1 MIYPTCRL
9 EAVGLACLR
18 GGRLVYEGLSFAL
31 ESGEVLELT
40 GPNGAGKSSLLR
52 QIAGL
57 LELAAGQLVMTPD
70 DADARL
76 SARLH
81 YVGHQDALKTAMT
94 VSETAHFWADYLGGT
109 ADIEAA
115 LEALDLA
122 ALADL
127 PVAYLSAGQK
137 RRLALS
143 RLMLAS
149 RPLWLLDE
157 PTVGLDAASIAR
169 LVALME
175 RHLAAGGMIV
185 AATHLDLGLGVI
197 RTLNLAGVAGDETP

>member
-1 MIYPTCRL
+1 MSYPASRL
-9 EAVGLACLR
+9 EAIDLACLR
-18 GGRLVYEGLSFAL
+18 GGRLVFEGLSFAL
-31 ESGEVLELT
+31 KGGEVLELT

-57 LELAAGQLVMTPD
+57 LEWASGQVVMMPE
-70 DADARL
+70 DADQPL

-94 VSETAHFWADYLGGT
+94 VSETAHFWADYLGGS
-109 ADIEAA
+109 ADIAAA
-115 LEALDLA
+115 LHSLDLA

-143 RLMLAS
+143 RLMLAP

-157 PTVGLDAASIAR
+157 PTVGLDSASIAR

-197 RTLNLAGVAGDETP
+197 KTLNLATYAGGDRP